1 MGSEVL
7 LERPSSLELVARR
20 DYPESSRR
28 VGAYKPVDPVI
39 LVVARVLV
47 LVINLITSKKSCTV
61 V

>member
-7 LERPSSLELVARR
+7 LERPSSLELVARC
-20 DYPESSRR
+20 DYPESGGR

-47 LVINLITSKKSCTV
+47 LVINLITSKISCTV